1 MSGQAL
7 RASVFLLCL
16 WLVALVASLPAPA
29 QARDIDPVPTQPSGT
44 IPVNRPVAADWPMRS
59 RIESILG
66 QVSDFDLV
74 HVRVDSGIVTL
85 SGEVTDPASL
95 DRLSRLISRVDGVVA
110 IENEVQ
116 LTTDIGTRL
125 GSVRDRFVTRLNQFV
140 AGLPFVALGLAVGC
154 VIVLL
159 GGWLSRRRATLRHI
173 APNPFIADFLGQ
185 FIRLVS
191 WIVALVVA
199 LDLMEA
205 TALLGTLLGAA
216 GILGLSLSFAMRDT
230 IENFVASILLS
241 IRQPFRHND
250 LIEIQGHRGRVVR
263 MTSRGTTLLSLD
275 GNHIRIPNAIVY
287 KAVLA
292 NFTRNP
298 ERRFLIDLA
307 VDPAANLAA
316 LRDLALKTLT
326 DLDFVLPSPEPAA
339 WFETQ
344 TETALMLRA
353 AGWVSQDGTDFD
365 LARGEAFR
373 LLRQALDAAG
383 YAVPEPIHKIA
394 VETSAPDRQTEP
406 APPATAPA
414 TPSGEQRATDLRPD
428 RAFEQM
434 VQREND
440 ADRRDLLRRDQ
451 PPAAN

>member
-1 MSGQAL
+1 MTDRLRHAPAL
-7 RASVFLLCL
+7 LL
-16 WLVALVASLPAPA
+16 WLFLVAITVCLVGPS
-29 QARDIDPVPTQPSGT
+29 QARDVDPVATQPSGT
-44 IPVNRPVAADWPMRS
+44 IPINRPAAEDWPMRN

-66 QVSDFDLV
+66 KVSDFDLV
-74 HVRVDSGIVTL
+74 HVRVESGIVTL
-85 SGEVTDPASL
+85 TGEVTDPASL
-95 DRLSRLISRVDGVVA
+95 DRQSGLISRVDGVVA

-125 GSVRDRFVTRLNQFV
+125 GTVRDRFVTRMNQFV
-140 AGLPFVALGLAVGC
+140 AGLPFVALGLGVGT

-159 GGWLSRRRATLRHI
+159 GGWLSRRRATLRRI

-185 FIRLVS
+185 LIRLAS
-191 WIVALVVA
+191 WIIALVVA

-275 GNHIRIPNAIVY
+275 GNHIRLPNAIVY

-307 VDPAANLAA
+307 VDPAADLAA
-316 LRDLALKTLT
+316 LRNLALKTLES
-326 DLDFVLPSPEPAA
+326 LDFVLPSPEPAA

-344 TETALMLRA
+344 TDTALILRA

-373 LLRQALDAAG
+373 VLRQALDAAG

-394 VETSAPDRQTEP
+394 VETASQGQMPQPAHPAGSAP
-406 APPATAPA
+406 
-414 TPSGEQRATDLRPD
+414 GESRTTDLRPD

-440 ADRRDLLRRDQ
+440 ADRRDLLRRD
-451 PPAAN
+451 PPSASG